1 MQVVPDSGWFAS
13 LGRRPSNAPFEAV
26 VLIRLRNGL
35 RGLYQDQMDEPLPE
49 RLAAL
54 IRELEQREPAND
66 RQPE

>member
-13 LGRRPSNAPFEAV
+13 LGRRPGAPFEAV

-35 RGLYQDQMDEPLPE
+35 RGLYQDQLDEPLPE

-66 RQPE
+66 TQAER

>member
-1 MQVVPDSGWFAS
+1 
-13 LGRRPSNAPFEAV
+13 V

-66 RQPE
+66 TQTER